1 MHLEEVG
8 PNSMTSVLIR
18 EEGEGDMQMG
28 QRLEGR
34 VYKPGSPKGGSAT
47 MVQERCL
54 EQDPGH
60 EHSL

>member
-1 MHLEEVG
+1 
-8 PNSMTSVLIR
+8 
-18 EEGEGDMQMG
+18 MG

-34 VYKPGSPKGGSAT
+34 VYKPRSTKGGSAT
-47 MVQERCL
+47 RSQERCL